1 MWKECLNYNPKN
13 LFIMRK
19 LIAPFV
25 MLLAISIVSFSSYT
39 LIAQSK
45 GDLKIDVVDPNED
58 VPLAI
63 DDQKVKFDELKIYSS
78 NGELKIS
85 FTNDLQ
91 GKVLFQLYDITGRK
105 LSSEEKIKS
114 NSKMEYSSNIS
125 SLPHSFYIVRLTQG
139 NKQSSKKIYL

>member
-1 MWKECLNYNPKN
+1 
-13 LFIMRK
+13 MRK